1 MKSRLQIRNSVI
13 NFSIVVLSISLSLL
27 IAEGICRILFDPVD
41 YLTPELINDEILGYR
56 VKPNSGGHDSWGYR
70 NKSVPATAD
79 IVAIGDSQTYG
90 MSATANSSWP
100 ATLQKMVGKDVYNLS
115 LGGYGPAQYYYLLEN
130 KAFKLN
136 PSSVI
141 VGFYYGND
149 LLETYGTVYG
159 NSYWKHFRKP
169 NFRMEQNVYQT
180 QTSIVSE
187 NTIGFGV
194 NIRAWLGNRSVL
206 YKIAVHSALGD
217 IVRLLE
223 MKVYTRTRQNFAVL
237 VEDSKH
243 NISTA
248 FTPQRRFIALDLN
261 NPRVQEGLRISLELF
276 SKMYELCM
284 KENIHFLVVLIP
296 TKESVFSDYIQNNSV
311 LDNSEIID
319 ELIENERRI
328 NERVKAYFR
337 EHHIPYVDV
346 LNLLKKA
353 VGKEQIYPS
362 DDDHPNKNGY
372 KIIASSVQQHLR
384 HIK

>member
-1 MKSRLQIRNSVI
+1 MIDNEIFNVEKCVQCLEQNATWNKSMLQII
-13 NFSIVVLSISLSLL
+13 
-27 IAEGICRILFDPVD
+27 
-41 YLTPELINDEILGYR
+41 
-56 VKPNSGGHDSWGYR
+56 
-70 NKSVPATAD
+70 
-79 IVAIGDSQTYG
+79 
-90 MSATANSSWP
+90 
-100 ATLQKMVGKDVYNLS
+100 QK
-115 LGGYGPAQYYYLLEN
+115 
-130 KAFKLN
+130 
-136 PSSVI
+136 
-141 VGFYYGND
+141 
-149 LLETYGTVYG
+149 
-159 NSYWKHFRKP
+159 
-169 NFRMEQNVYQT
+169 
-180 QTSIVSE
+180 
-187 NTIGFGV
+187 
-194 NIRAWLGNRSVL
+194 
-206 YKIAVHSALGD
+206 
-217 IVRLLE
+217 
-223 MKVYTRTRQNFAVL
+223 
-237 VEDSKH
+237 VEDSKR

-346 LNLLKKA
+346 LSLLKKA